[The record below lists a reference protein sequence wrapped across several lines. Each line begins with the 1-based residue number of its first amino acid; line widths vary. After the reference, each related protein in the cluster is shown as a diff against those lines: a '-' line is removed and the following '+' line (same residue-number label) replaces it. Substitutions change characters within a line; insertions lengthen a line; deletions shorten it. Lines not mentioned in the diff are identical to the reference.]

1 LKLHEQS
8 AAAAAAG
15 VFSSSVSTIL
25 MVGSFVDTS
34 DGALHTKLWIDPGEE
49 LVEYSHT
56 GAAVDV
62 TFSVKEL
69 KAFMAF
75 CEGAEADMHMYFDKA
90 GV

>member
-8 AAAAAAG
+8 AAAAG
-15 VFSSSVSTIL
+15 VFSSSVLTIL

-34 DGALHTKLWIDPGEE
+34 DGALHTKLWIDPAEE

-69 KAFMAF
+69 KVSQQQSLVPSCCAVSIRTFFSFA
-75 CEGAEADMHMYFDKA
+75 
-90 GV
+90 